1 MFSYLYRHVQ
11 PPSNLP
17 ATFLHGANR
26 KFGISWVIKFPWI
39 LYSPKVNGIFCGPC
53 AILLPVDKR
62 KDKGLL
68 VNRPFSNWIKLS
80 SVLNDHSKLKYHRDC
95 LQLADTIKSSVENP
109 ASRVDVMTSNT
120 LQAIIKENEHIL
132 KQIVRAIIFLSKQA
146 IAFRGNSEVIDSS
159 KNPGNFL
166 ALLKVFAESD
176 EVLYN
181 HLHNPKAKNAKHL
194 SPQTQN
200 ELINIIGYDVILS
213 KIVSEIKKAKYYS
226 VLADEVSCHHVEH
239 LPICVRFLDANNDI
253 REEFISFIK
262 LERVRAMDIA
272 NAIVQ
277 SLEGI
282 GLSLDNLHGQGYDGA
297 STMSGVKAGVQA
309 IIQERQPKALY
320 THCAGHSLN
329 LAILNSCSIPSIRN
343 CIDQI
348 KGFTV
353 WIRYS
358 PNREGLLK
366 AIISKRSQVGTNR
379 SSILNVCITRW
390 VENIDGWERFS
401 QYHPFLIELCEV
413 ILYGNSEFHNYND
426 GWSAEDKRNTL
437 AHMKALESFEFI
449 YCLVTLSRSLSYL
462 KGAVVKVQGKDQDLV
477 SGMSIIDKCCTE
489 LKSERE
495 DIDSYSG
502 RVFRHS
508 SRLAQQSNIQIQKPR
523 TNPRQQHRSNPDST
537 SVEEYFKITV
547 AIPFLDH
554 LISDVTSRFTKHS
567 KQAATLQGLLPIH
580 ITNNSSFC
588 DIESAASFYS
598 DDLPNASI
606 LDEEFHRW
614 KVRWLKVTPK
624 ERPQTLSEAL
634 RLCSP
639 DDLPN
644 LFTLMKLFATLPL
657 SSCSC
662 ERSASALRRIN
673 NYLRSTQTAERL
685 TSLALIHMSYEI
697 DIDIDTVCKLY
708 LEKYPRRIKCASLL
722 FQ

>member
-1 MFSYLYRHVQ
+1 MEEICASISNLSQGEMFSYLYRHVQ

-17 ATFLHGANR
+17 ATFLYGANR

-262 LERVRAMDIA
+262 LERVRAMDIV

-282 GLSLDNLHGQGYDGA
+282 GLSLDNLRGQGYDGA

-320 THCAGHSLN
+320 THCAGH
-329 LAILNSCSIPSIRN
+329 
-343 CIDQI
+343 
-348 KGFTV
+348 
-353 WIRYS
+353 Y
-358 PNREGLLK
+358 
-366 AIISKRSQVGTNR
+366 
-379 SSILNVCITRW
+379 
-390 VENIDGWERFS
+390 
-401 QYHPFLIELCEV
+401 
-413 ILYGNSEFHNYND
+413 
-426 GWSAEDKRNTL
+426 
-437 AHMKALESFEFI
+437 
-449 YCLVTLSRSLSYL
+449 
-462 KGAVVKVQGKDQDLV
+462 
-477 SGMSIIDKCCTE
+477 
-489 LKSERE
+489 
-495 DIDSYSG
+495 
-502 RVFRHS
+502 
-508 SRLAQQSNIQIQKPR
+508 
-523 TNPRQQHRSNPDST
+523 
-537 SVEEYFKITV
+537 
-547 AIPFLDH
+547 
-554 LISDVTSRFTKHS
+554 
-567 KQAATLQGLLPIH
+567 